1 MNTETLR
8 SKFREFF
15 TKKNHQEIPSSS
27 LVPSAD
33 DPTVLFTTAG
43 MQPLVPNLMGAAHPK
58 GKRLFDTQKCFRTP
72 DIDEVGDDTHH
83 TFFEMLGNWSL
94 GDYFKEE
101 AIDLAYDFFVKELGL
116 DPKRFAITIF
126 KGDNDAPRDNEA
138 EKLWLSKPGINKEQ
152 IFEFD
157 KEDNF
162 WGPAG
167 KTGPCGPCSEIHYDR
182 GEKYGEDVGPNSD
195 ENQRY
200 VEIWNLVFMEFDKQE
215 DGSYKKLAQKNV
227 DTGVGFERLLAVLQE
242 KDSAFDT
249 ELFANILKKIEEI
262 SRKKYEHEKR
272 SFRIIADHVR
282 GSTFAI
288 ADGVTPGNEGRN
300 YVLRRLIR
308 RAVREGK
315 KIGIHSAFL
324 TQVAEVVIEEYKAH
338 YPELLE
344 NKNTILSVLNVEE
357 ENFRE
362 TLERGEKML
371 FEILEKGSKGISGD
385 DAFQLFDTYGF
396 PLDLTKDFAE
406 EHGLK
411 VDEEGFEKEMKK
423 QKERSRIGAANK
435 FNQENFSKAFINCT
449 ETEFIGYD
457 NYQEATKAKVI
468 AIDKKSMS
476 DSTIPLKFTKNGQEI
491 NYDKNKELTIF
502 IALDKTPFY
511 AESGGQVA
519 DTGTITGPNGK
530 YMVLDVQKNA
540 NKTFLHTG
548 IMVEGEID
556 IDDQVE
562 CQINIERRGQIMRHH
577 SLAHLFLGAAQKVLG
592 KDVHQA
598 GSHVNEH
605 RMRFD
610 FTFPRAL
617 KTEEI
622 QEIERLVTES
632 VSASKPIDVEEKS
645 LADAKAEGVEATFG
659 EKYGDEVRTI
669 RMGEFSFEL
678 CGGTHAHNTAQ
689 IGAVKI
695 ISEAGVSAGVRR
707 IEMVCAE
714 AAENLLQEQF
724 LEIKKITEKLKVPEN
739 EIFNRLDSIFSERK
753 EMQNEIGCLQKK
765 MAEFEADEYAKKAEE
780 KGGKKIFVLT
790 EKETDEKT
798 AGTLARSVVAK
809 GVDLAIICTKSGN
822 VVIASAGDI
831 SAKEILQK
839 ISAQFGGGG
848 GGSNQFA
855 SGGGVSGVTK
865 EEVLK
870 ILEI

>member
-1 MNTETLR
+1 MPKSFEKN
-8 SKFREFF
+8 SKISLLAEI
-15 TKKNHQEIPSSS
+15 TKKYPAVHLSPVPTTPPYFLPPPECNHLCPIFW
-27 LVPSAD
+27 
-33 DPTVLFTTAG
+33 VLFT
-43 MQPLVPNLMGAAHPK
+43 PK
-58 GKRLFDTQKCFRTP
+58 ENVFFDTQKCFRTP

-126 KGDNDAPRDNEA
+126 KGDSDAPRDDEA
-138 EKLWLSKPGINKEQ
+138 EQIWLSKPGITKKQ

-182 GEKYGEDVGPNSD
+182 GEKFGEDVGPNSD

-200 VEIWNLVFMEFDKQE
+200 VEIWNLVFMEYDKKE
-215 DGSYKKLAQKNV
+215 DGTYEKLAQKNV
-227 DTGVGFERLLAVLQE
+227 DTGVGFERLLAVLQQ
-242 KDSAFDT
+242 KDSAFAT
-249 ELFANILKKIEEI
+249 ELFTDILKKIEEI
-262 SRKKYEHEKR
+262 SGKKYANEKR

-282 GSTFAI
+282 GSSFAI

-315 KIGIHSAFL
+315 KLGIKDLFL
-324 TQVAEVVIEEYKAH
+324 SQIARVVIDEYKAH
-338 YPELLE
+338 YPELEE
-344 NKNTILSVLNVEE
+344 NQNTILAVLDIEE
-357 ENFRE
+357 KNFRE

-371 FEILEKGSKGISGD
+371 QEIQEEGKKEISGD
-385 DAFQLFDTYGF
+385 SAFQLFDTYGF

-406 EHGLK
+406 EHGLI
-411 VDEEGFEKEMKK
+411 VDEEGFEKEMEK
-423 QKERSRIGAANK
+423 QKERSRGAKK
-435 FNQENFSKAFINCT
+435 FDRSSAVQAFVSLSATIFT
-449 ETEFIGYD
+449 GYD
-457 NYQEATKAKVI
+457 SCAEDTKISGIQQE
-468 AIDKKSMS
+468 S
-476 DSTIPLKFTKNGQEI
+476 DEAVVVLE
-491 NYDKNKELTIF
+491 
-502 IALDKTPFY
+502 KTPFY
-511 AESGGQVA
+511 AESGGQVG
-519 DTGTITGPNGK
+519 DSGVIEGKNGTLLVT
-530 YMVLDVQKNA
+530 DCQKTA
-540 NKTFLHTG
+540 SGVFLHSG
-548 IMVEGEID
+548 KLKGSLEKGEGVSAKID
-556 IDDQVE
+556 TK
-562 CQINIERRGQIMRHH
+562 RRGQIMRHH

-617 KTEEI
+617 KPEEI
-622 QEIERLVTES
+622 LEIERLATES
-632 VSASKPIDVEEKS
+632 VTASRPVDVEEKS
-645 LADAKAEGVEATFG
+645 LADAKTEGVEATFG

-678 CGGTHAHNTAQ
+678 CGGTHVQNTAQ

-714 AAENLLQEQF
+714 SAENLLQEQF
-724 LEIKKITEKLKVPEN
+724 LEIKTIAEKLKVPEN

-765 MAEFEADEYAKKAEE
+765 MAEYEADEYTKQAEE
-780 KGGKKIFVLT
+780 KGGKNIFVIT
-790 EKETDEKT
+790 DKETDGKT

-809 GVDLAIICTKSGN
+809 GVDIAIICTKSGN
-822 VVIASAGDI
+822 IAVATTGNV
-831 SAKEILQK
+831 SAKELLQK
-839 ISAQFGGGG
+839 ISTAFGGGG
-848 GGSNQFA
+848 GGSDQFA
-855 SGGGVSGVTK
+855 SGGGATGVTK
-865 EEVLK
+865 EGLLQ
-870 ILEI
+870 IL